1 MSGSAGTSSILAG
14 RARGRSC
21 NVCGVGGCIVTA
33 GVEGGGGGMNGGKH
47 GGGGRGML
55 AGMSTNGP
63 TGADRLLCLQLLGR
77 LAQQSAH

>member
-47 GGGGRGML
+47 GGGGQGHV
-55 AGMSTNGP
+55 GWYV
-63 TGADRLLCLQLLGR
+63 
-77 LAQQSAH
+77 H